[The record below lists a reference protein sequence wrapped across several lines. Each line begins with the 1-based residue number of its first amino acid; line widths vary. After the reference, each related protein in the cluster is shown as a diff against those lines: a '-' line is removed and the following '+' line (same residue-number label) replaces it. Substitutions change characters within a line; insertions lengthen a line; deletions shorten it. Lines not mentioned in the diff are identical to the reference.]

1 MLQQPAMIF
10 LNHEELRK
18 SVIDVPRQVD
28 MNYIVNEPEKMPMV
42 ELTHDM
48 VDLQFSYVER

>member
-28 MNYIVNEPEKMPMV
+28 MNYIVNELEKMPMV

-48 VDLQFSYVER
+48 VDLQFSHVER